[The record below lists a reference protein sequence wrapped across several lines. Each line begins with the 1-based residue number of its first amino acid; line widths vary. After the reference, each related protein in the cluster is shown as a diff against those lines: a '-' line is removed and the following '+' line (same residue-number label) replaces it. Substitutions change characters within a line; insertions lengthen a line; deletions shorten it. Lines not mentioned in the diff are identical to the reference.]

1 MKLSSYVIGIL
12 MLFLIGMCYFYYQ
25 VSPKNLLQLQNY
37 SAANIEQIIETK
49 PEILE
54 AILAINPIVE
64 FNVDPNTFAQIVLS
78 ESFTE
83 EELRRYKTLK
93 QQYESLSLTDII
105 FLNTTLTQR
114 IMPTFK
120 QLGYSSQDINTL
132 IQNPQFLE
140 AIQAEDNRYLNTLI
154 QYATFTQSNIED
166 IITYTTYALKN
177 PTHTEEEVVRAINYF
192 DEYLSYELTK
202 LNYSSTQIEQL
213 TSLFRVEE
221 LKYITSTALAPTVVF
236 ELINTAGFR
245 IEQLPAYAT
254 ILAKSN
260 EALPSQYAI
269 QVIRHPYV
277 LSPSSNVL
285 IEAPN
290 QSSLLLYLNKTYRL
304 PKGYCPQ
311 NLTMVTPPRSQAIY
325 LQKEAATA
333 LESLFE
339 ALEEKQYQIHL
350 AKGFAFQD
358 EVSDYQ
364 SGLSVDITVDGS
376 QEEAILSWLNETLDT
391 FGFIIRDDV
400 ALPTK
405 TYHLRYVGADVAN
418 ELKMK
423 NLTLEEYILGYEL
436 LE

>member
-1 MKLSSYVIGIL
+1 MKLSSYAISIL
-12 MLFLIGMCYFYYQ
+12 MLLLIGMCYFYYQ
-25 VSPKNLLQLQNY
+25 VSPQNLLHLQNY
-37 SAANIEQIIETK
+37 SKANIEQIIETK

-54 AILAINPIVE
+54 AVLSINPIAE

-105 FLNTTLTQR
+105 FLNTTLTER

-132 IQNPQFLE
+132 IQNPYFLE
-140 AIQAEDNRYLNTLI
+140 AIQTENNRYLNTLI
-154 QYATFTQSNIED
+154 QYATFTKSNIED
-166 IITYTTYALKN
+166 IITYTSYALKN
-177 PTHTEEEVVRAINYF
+177 PTHTEEEIVRAINYF
-192 DEYLSYELTK
+192 DDYLSYELTQ
-202 LNYSSTQIEQL
+202 LNYSTTQIEQL

-221 LKYITSTALAPTVVF
+221 LKYITSTALAPNVVF
-236 ELINTAGFR
+236 ELINTAGFQ

-254 ILAKSN
+254 ILSN
-260 EALPSQYAI
+260 YNESLPSQYAI

-277 LSPSSNVL
+277 LSPSANVL

-290 QSSLLLYLNKTYRL
+290 QDALVLYLNETYRL
-304 PKGYCPQ
+304 PKGYCPP
-311 NLTMVTPPRSQAIY
+311 NLTMVTPPKSQAIY

-333 LESLFE
+333 LESLLG
-339 ALEEKQYQIHL
+339 ALEENHYQVTL

-358 EVSDYQ
+358 KVSDYQ
-364 SGLSVDITVDGS
+364 SGLSVDITAHDV
-376 QEEAILSWLNETLDT
+376 QEESILAWLNEQLHL
-391 FGFIIRDDV
+391 FGFIIREDI
-400 ALPTK
+400 ALPAK
-405 TYHLRYVGADVAN
+405 TYHLRYVGIDVAN
-418 ELKMK
+418 ELKEK